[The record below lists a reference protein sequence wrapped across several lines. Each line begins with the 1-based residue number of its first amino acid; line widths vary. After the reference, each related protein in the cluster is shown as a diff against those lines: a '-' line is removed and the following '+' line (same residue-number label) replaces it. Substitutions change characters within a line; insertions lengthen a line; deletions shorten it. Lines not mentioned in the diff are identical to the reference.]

1 MPLSRVRNSGCLD
14 GHLHLSTARQVT
26 GTLPTDITQPFNSG
40 SGRVGFGQRPG
51 CTTATLKKLPQH
63 HRDDECIFGVGS
75 GGSGDEKAAVQG
87 HKRLKGGLPSRCRP
101 TLPALA
107 TTAVTEQQNWIYT
120 PAPLRLTLP
129 PLLSRIHRIDL
140 IHKGATRRKSE
151 TACRTSSVAKV
162 VGVGRSCKLVVMR
175 D

>member
-129 PLLSRIHRIDL
+129 PPFRHGFTEL
-140 IHKGATRRKSE
+140 ISFTRARRAENRKLP
-151 TACRTSSVAKV
+151 
-162 VGVGRSCKLVVMR
+162 VGPPRSPRSLASGGPAN
-175 D
+175 